1 MTISE
6 DRLLAYVD
14 GLLSEEEVREIE
26 RELAVDADARTV
38 VEALRASAL
47 PYREAVNDLI
57 PVPDLSK
64 LETEIRRAHTRP
76 TARIYRFA
84 PIAAALLLFFGA
96 GLLAGH
102 YVLPPQQEEKTQWAR
117 WVDDIAAYQ
126 ALYTRATLSMPTPPP
141 ERRDAQLARISD
153 ALGQKI
159 EVPDLSGQNADFKYA
174 RMYAIDGEPLAQIA
188 YLPAEGEPF
197 SLCMMKTAVG
207 DHAPRYST
215 ARGLQLATWRSQ
227 GVAYVLI
234 GAMDKPKLD
243 RYVEAFRKSRGA

>member
-102 YVLPPQQEEKTQWAR
+102 YVLPPPQEALEAKYKEELEAVFGVVFNGLFTITNMPIKRFADQLYKQGKLAEYMQLLVDNFNDDTVPSTMCRSLVSVAHDGSLYDCDFNLALALPLQAVVPAQHLAGCNHRAAFAGWRRRLRRCSQLGAAR
-117 WVDDIAAYQ
+117 PGR
-126 ALYTRATLSMPTPPP
+126 RA
-141 ERRDAQLARISD
+141 ERR
-153 ALGQKI
+153 
-159 EVPDLSGQNADFKYA
+159 
-174 RMYAIDGEPLAQIA
+174 
-188 YLPAEGEPF
+188 PF
-197 SLCMMKTAVG
+197 HG
-207 DHAPRYST
+207 
-215 ARGLQLATWRSQ
+215 
-227 GVAYVLI
+227 
-234 GAMDKPKLD
+234 
-243 RYVEAFRKSRGA
+243 SRW